1 MSRKEKIIINK
12 VNIVTVRTPAS
23 TQRNLRTWL
32 GRTWNCMT
40 WPSNSFG
47 LSSSGQETSTIAH
60 WDPNCWWP
68 YTTERFKTS
77 LESTH
82 VTSLPGAWMHASE
95 RRMSTAKGP
104 GNFRD
109 SWTQSGGAPING
121 FYFDAILHRTWP
133 LTFVSGR
140 ICVKHFC
147 NSNGH
152 IQVLHGDRSVSAEL
166 VNRANFINH
175 VTCASPGEDRSKF

>member
-1 MSRKEKIIINK
+1 
-12 VNIVTVRTPAS
+12 
-23 TQRNLRTWL
+23 
-32 GRTWNCMT
+32 
-40 WPSNSFG
+40 
-47 LSSSGQETSTIAH
+47 
-60 WDPNCWWP
+60 
-68 YTTERFKTS
+68 
-77 LESTH
+77 
-82 VTSLPGAWMHASE
+82 
-95 RRMSTAKGP
+95 MSTAKGP

-166 VNRANFINH
+166 VDRAKFINH
-175 VTCASPGEDRSKF
+175 VTGGQGQKSPPIPPSTQKFFRLQHLLLFKVVRPPVINLRKVNCKLAAGENFHKWCTKSPKSSLLGDFTVPL